1 MATRLGLF
9 ALGIGR
15 QQGRLWPVVVRQTP
29 SSRYIQFST
38 SSSSRSDS
46 SSNPNPS
53 PSPATPPGEPKK
65 KSPHVGF
72 YQVYG
77 RALSKVLLMSLLVY
91 QGLYYGWMYLEHL
104 EVKHGKE
111 GEIKALEQKIRDLQ
125 EEKKEQKAA

>member
-9 ALGIGR
+9 ALGVGR
-15 QQGRLWPVVVRQTP
+15 QQGRLWPVVARKIP
-29 SSRYIQFST
+29 SSRYIRFST
-38 SSSSRSDS
+38 SSSPRSGS
-46 SSNPNPS
+46 SSNPNSS
-53 PSPATPPGEPKK
+53 PSPATPSGESKK

-77 RALSKVLLMSLLVY
+77 RALSKVMLMSLLVY

-104 EVKHGKE
+104 EVKHRKE

-125 EEKKEQKAA
+125 EEKTGQRAT